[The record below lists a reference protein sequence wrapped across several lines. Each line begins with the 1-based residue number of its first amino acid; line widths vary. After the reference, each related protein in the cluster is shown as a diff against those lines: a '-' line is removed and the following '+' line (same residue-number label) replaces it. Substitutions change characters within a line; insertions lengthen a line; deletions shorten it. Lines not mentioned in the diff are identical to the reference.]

1 MKSDLFY
8 EHQAGMSLPEVMI
21 AVMVFSVSLLGLM
34 RYHQAL
40 LFGFQQHWQQSKA
53 DKLSY
58 GYLEQYELIAGQNPL
73 PEIILPP
80 GWHAE
85 FQTTYPLSG
94 CYQLTVMVT
103 TSYNQQSKA
112 SRWICSNGSSNVQG
126 LSF

>member
-1 MKSDLFY
+1 MKSELFY

-58 GYLEQYELIAGQNPL
+58 GYLEQYELIAGQNAL
-73 PEIILPP
+73 PEITLPP

-85 FQTTYPLSG
+85 FQTAYPLSS
-94 CYQLTVMVT
+94 CYQLTVIVMT
-103 TSYNQQSKA
+103 PYNQQSKA
-112 SRWICSNGSSNVQG
+112 SRLICSNGSSDV
-126 LSF
+126 